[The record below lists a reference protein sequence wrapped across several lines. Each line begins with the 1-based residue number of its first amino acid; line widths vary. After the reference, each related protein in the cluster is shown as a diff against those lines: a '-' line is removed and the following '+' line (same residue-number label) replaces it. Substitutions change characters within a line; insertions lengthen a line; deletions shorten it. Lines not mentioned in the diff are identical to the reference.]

1 MVARPR
7 RSRSAGF
14 TLVEL
19 MIVVAIIG
27 LLSAIA
33 IPAFTRYVKRAKT
46 AEAAEQL
53 NKMWAGSVT
62 YFSADQYIQT
72 ATGAIAKPRMFPGP
86 VSEPLGDGGATCCSN
101 PGQKC
106 PAADPGFAQPVWQAL
121 DLSIPDPYNYK
132 PFYRSGGVA
141 AAATF
146 QATTVGDLDCDT
158 ITSTFTRL
166 GGVGTGG
173 DITGGSLPE
182 VTNELE

>member
-1 MVARPR
+1 MVARTR
-7 RSRSAGF
+7 RTLSAGF

-33 IPAFTRYVKRAKT
+33 IPAFTRYIKRAKT
-46 AEAAEQL
+46 AEAAEHL
-53 NKMWAGSVT
+53 NKMWAGSVV
-62 YFSADQYIQT
+62 YYSSDQYIQT
-72 ATGAIAKPRMFPGP
+72 ATGAMARPRMFPGP
-86 VSEPLGDGGATCCSN
+86 VSEPLADGGATCCTN
-101 PGQKC
+101 AGQKC

-141 AAATF
+141 GTASFEAT
-146 QATTVGDLDCDT
+146 AVGDLDCDGL
-158 ITSTFTRL
+158 TSTFRRL